1 MSRYQWMD
9 KRGNLHLNGG
19 LVPPLGFFE
28 ADPSLVSAMAASVR
42 DMIVL
47 VPEDQMVITKITR
60 LPDGP
65 CTIVLVPEQASAEA
79 ETRGEILDFKSMPE
93 KHAQEPAPIP
103 ARPSSPSPAA
113 EPRGMRVNRRGRK

>member
-1 MSRYQWMD
+1 MD

-19 LVPPLGFFE
+19 LVPPLGFFD

-42 DMIVL
+42 ALIVL
-47 VPEDQMVITKITR
+47 VPGVKE
-60 LPDGP
+60 LPSP
-65 CTIVLVPEQASAEA
+65 QAEVQ
-79 ETRGEILDFKSMPE
+79 
-93 KHAQEPAPIP
+93 AQFSEPIPIP